1 MKLLFMSGYTDD
13 AVVRQGILTAG
24 VMFLQKPFTLD
35 GMARK
40 VREALALRAS
50 LPADR

>member
-1 MKLLFMSGYTDD
+1 
-13 AVVRQGILTAG
+13 
-24 VMFLQKPFTLD
+24 MFLQKPFTLD